1 MEYQG
6 IALSLEPFTTEPC
19 PEFFCSHLIKLNA
32 LLMSFSQTE
41 HPKAAV
47 RTALLGSLLPLAGEL
62 PAAAQALRPW
72 WDRARGHED
81 TCAGTGSVAVPT
93 CDRCALLSHA
103 TPRHVAHTH
112 PTRTQ
117 HRTRGTVTL
126 ELLLIFF

>member
-72 WDRARGHED
+72 WDRARG
-81 TCAGTGSVAVPT
+81 
-93 CDRCALLSHA
+93 
-103 TPRHVAHTH
+103 
-112 PTRTQ
+112 TRTRVQ
-117 HRTRGTVTL
+117 ARALWQCPPATGVPC
-126 ELLLIFF
+126 